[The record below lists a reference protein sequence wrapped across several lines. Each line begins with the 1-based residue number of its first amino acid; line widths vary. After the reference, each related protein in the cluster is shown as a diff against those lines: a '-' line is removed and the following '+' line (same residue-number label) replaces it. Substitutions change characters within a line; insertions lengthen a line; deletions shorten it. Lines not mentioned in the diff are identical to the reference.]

1 MAITDEVV
9 DRVHVLAEEQKANFL
24 DDHGAPKLSNIPD
37 HNLTIDD
44 TDVEDETFEDYT
56 DDVTVLSTSSEPD
69 NYSDSD
75 DSTYKPDDHDDS
87 DEELHNDS
95 LYNDTPD
102 AVDIIGNDENA
113 DEEVRSGDEK
123 PSVENVVYCL

>member
-9 DRVHVLAEEQKANFL
+9 DRVHVLAEEQKAKFL
-24 DDHGAPKLSNIPD
+24 DDHGIPKLSNIPG

-44 TDVEDETFEDYT
+44 TDVEDETFQEDIIYT

-75 DSTYKPDDHDDS
+75 DSTYEPDDHDDS

-95 LYNDTPD
+95 LYNDT
-102 AVDIIGNDENA
+102 AWSQTGISRN
-113 DEEVRSGDEK
+113 R
-123 PSVENVVYCL
+123 LLL